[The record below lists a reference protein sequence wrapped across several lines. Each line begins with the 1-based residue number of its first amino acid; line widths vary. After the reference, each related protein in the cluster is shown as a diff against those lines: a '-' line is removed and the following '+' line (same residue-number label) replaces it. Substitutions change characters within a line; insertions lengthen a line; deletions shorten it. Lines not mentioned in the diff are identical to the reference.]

1 MTNSGKGIV
10 DTGRDVVEKVLFRL
24 PRIVYPVMVS
34 ELGRLIFDP
43 APCTHGTHNVFKCD
57 HL

>member
-24 PRIVYPVMVS
+24 PRIVYPIMVS

-43 APCTHGTHNVFKCD
+43 APCTHNVFKCD
-57 HL
+57 LL